1 MAASQVGGLME
12 GDPGPILAGLGS
24 SFLFLQRWGL
34 WFYHLNRLDLWR
46 WFIQYNTVLF
56 HSELSSGTSLWNIY
70 IYMYIQILITVFI
83 HISPGFSNIPIWSLS
98 YSNIF
103 IPISHHFPST
113 AGHPIC
119 ARIGSPTGDGW
130 AFWQSEAGC
139 DEQGQ
144 QETWKTQ
151 EVSVN
156 SKR

>member
-70 IYMYIQILITVFI
+70 IYV
-83 HISPGFSNIPIWSLS
+83 
-98 YSNIF
+98 YSNIDHC
-103 IPISHHFPST
+103 IHPHFPRIFQYSNMIT
-113 AGHPIC
+113 VIFQYFHPNFPPLPQYSRTPNLC
-119 ARIGSPTGDGW
+119 QDWFPYRRRVSFLTVWSRLRRTRATGNMEN
-130 AFWQSEAGC
+130 SR
-139 DEQGQ
+139 
-144 QETWKTQ
+144 
-151 EVSVN
+151 

>member
-1 MAASQVGGLME
+1 MGKPSINGPFSMAM
-12 GDPGPILAGLGS
+12 
-24 SFLFLQRWGL
+24 
-34 WFYHLNRLDLWR
+34 LNNQMVDVWR
-46 WFIQYNTVLF
+46 WFIQFSVLF
-56 HSELSSGTSLWNIY
+56 RLFHRKYHLEHHYGIY
-70 IYMYIQILITVFI
+70 IYIQILITVFI
-83 HISPGFSNIPIWSLS
+83 HISPGSSKIPIWSLS

-103 IPISHHFPST
+103 IPISHHFPRT

-156 SKR
+156 SKMNIFSTSLLIYIRHYFTILGI

>member
-70 IYMYIQILITVFI
+70 ICIFKYWSLYSSTFPQDFPIFQYD
-83 HISPGFSNIPIWSLS
+83 HCHIPIFSS
-98 YSNIF
+98 Q
-103 IPISHHFPST
+103 FPT
-113 AGHPIC
+113 T
-119 ARIGSPTGDGW
+119 SPVQQDT
-130 AFWQSEAGC
+130 QSVPGLVPL
-139 DEQGQ
+139 
-144 QETWKTQ
+144 QETGELSDSLKQAAT
-151 EVSVN
+151 N
-156 SKR
+156 KGNRKHGKLKK